1 MPINQRRPDTPL
13 ASSPEARFSV
23 SQDSIKPGKKTWQQ
37 MSAVEKGAK
46 KTQLMKE
53 GGIERFKT
61 YKDSISA
68 DANKRVNEAFEKNAA
83 TRGMTVEELS
93 KQNEKDRRKANRN
106 DGGLNNARHRKSNGP
121 KSPCKGGICPWLNNG

>member
-13 ASSPEARFSV
+13 ATSPEPRFSV

-37 MSAVEKGAK
+37 MSAGEKGAK

-53 GGIERFKT
+53 GGIERFKS
-61 YKDSISA
+61 YKDSVSA

-83 TRGMTVEELS
+83 TRGMTVEQLRQDN
-93 KQNEKDRRKANRN
+93 KKANVGL
-106 DGGLNNARHRKSNGP
+106 DGLGGGEDKKSAR
-121 KSPCKGGICPWLNNG
+121 KSPCKGGTKTSCNN